1 MIKAF
6 NSIKEILLVFY
17 QVLFV
22 EAKERYEITEFY
34 LEKCGHNKKVRN
46 LIKNDRRTE
55 NSSPYE
61 KLTKEKARLEKTIQ
75 HLEERL
81 EIVSE
86 ILSGM

>member
-6 NSIKEILLVFY
+6 NSIKEIFLVFY

-34 LEKCGHNKKVRN
+34 LEECGHNKKVRN
-46 LIKNDRRTE
+46 LIKNDRRRE

-86 ILSGM
+86 KLSGM

>member
-6 NSIKEILLVFY
+6 NSIKEIFLVFY

>member
-1 MIKAF
+1 MVKAF

-46 LIKNDRRTE
+46 LIKSAVFMAFFQE
-55 NSSPYE
+55 
-61 KLTKEKARLEKTIQ
+61 
-75 HLEERL
+75 
-81 EIVSE
+81 
-86 ILSGM
+86 